1 MLFYEALHYM
11 GDELLNRCDG
21 ISVFYGFRHPS
32 SFSMNESS
40 QIVNIYRNSEDEEY
54 VNISIA
60 LWVRE
65 DAPDLDRGYE
75 KLAIFEQKFFKAI
88 QDLNEELWALEAEG
102 LFLLDNVQLLS
113 IEIASTA
120 GDDGSLWPA
129 FGSETKLKLRIHRHR
144 EVR

>member
-1 MLFYEALHYM
+1 MLFYEALHYI
-11 GDELLNRCDG
+11 GDELLKRCDG
-21 ISVFYGFRHPS
+21 IEVFYGFRHPS

-40 QIVNIYRNSEDEEY
+40 QIINIYRSSEDEEY
-54 VNISIA
+54 VNLAVA
-60 LWVRE
+60 LWIRE
-65 DAPDLDRGYE
+65 DSPELDRGYE
-75 KLAIFEQKFFKAI
+75 KLAIFEQNFFKAI

-113 IEIASTA
+113 IEVESTA

-129 FGSETKLKLRIHRHR
+129 FGSETSLKLRIHRHR